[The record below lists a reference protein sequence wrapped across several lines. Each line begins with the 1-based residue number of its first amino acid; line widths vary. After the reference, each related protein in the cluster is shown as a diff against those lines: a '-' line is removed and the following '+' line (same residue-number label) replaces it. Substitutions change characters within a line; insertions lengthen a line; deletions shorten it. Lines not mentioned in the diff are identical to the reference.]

1 MSSPLELS
9 SNREM
14 VNNLL
19 ECAESDNSPP
29 VQTAVENVIEQPGD
43 VNTGVLL
50 SGVRKLE
57 CSDLE

>member
-1 MSSPLELS
+1 
-9 SNREM
+9 M